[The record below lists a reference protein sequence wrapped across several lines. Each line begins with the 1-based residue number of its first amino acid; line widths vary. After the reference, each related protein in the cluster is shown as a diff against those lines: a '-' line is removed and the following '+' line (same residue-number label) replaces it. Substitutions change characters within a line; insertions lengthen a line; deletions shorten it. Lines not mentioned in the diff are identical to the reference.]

1 MIKKIMRYILNFL
14 KNPFLKILF
23 YFLLLIGIFAIA
35 GAFVSDEGFFNYMK
49 NIITDQGTVA
59 FFFAGIMTI
68 SVSTLMKYSE
78 IRLEESMKII
88 DDHHQIICRYKG
100 HKIDKIRTRTEDFF
114 NKDGMFMEL
123 HHTRRDKVIK
133 NKIKDIYS
141 AEYESMENE
150 ISLFNNLGV
159 LLLPTVNVYTNI
171 QGECQVNISDKT
183 DVKELPSFVIGNG
196 TEFLKAHRYSQT
208 SNNLTIRLDDITVE
222 GKNVTLH
229 TSRTYYYHMLLTN
242 RCMDYKLDC
251 DMSVREIYE
260 FNKTVSYLHESKL
273 SNQIGINGM
282 IITKDGYLLLE
293 KRDHKKTT
301 WKNKFAQ
308 PISLALKASDLGL
321 KNDTVMESSI
331 EYANKKLLGVIKKT
345 MKDNFGLL
353 EKDYETLDLSKNF
366 LGLARDLLEGG
377 KPNLYF
383 VVTVNYNKDEFV
395 ELLKK
400 NAGTVKVSEGEKQE
414 IPPLKTGKLSSKYY
428 LIDYDGIKISFDYGL
443 RVHKR
448 NVIKVPRIV
457 YPRCSKFAQFKDEVG
472 YKLSSIFNKYLDY
485 DCGEALLV
493 TLSYLELVRPRI
505 EAIKNKVLEAE
516 VTE

>member
-1 MIKKIMRYILNFL
+1 MIKKIMKFFLKFL

-23 YFLLLIGIFAIA
+23 YFLLLIAIFAVA
-35 GAFVSDEGFFNYMK
+35 GAFVSDEGFINYMI

-59 FFFAGIMTI
+59 FFFAGIVTI
-68 SVSTLMKYSE
+68 SVSTIMKYSE

-100 HKIDKIRTRTEDFF
+100 HKIDKIRDMSKDFF
-114 NKDGMFMEL
+114 SKEGMFMEL
-123 HHTRRDKVIK
+123 HHTRTEKKIK
-133 NKIKDIYS
+133 NHVKDIYS
-141 AEYESMENE
+141 AEYESMESE
-150 ISLFNNLGV
+150 TDLFNNHGV
-159 LLLPTVNVYTNI
+159 LLLPTVNIYTNI
-171 QGECQVNISDKT
+171 LGKCNVNLLDSTK
-183 DVKELPSFVIGNG
+183 VKELPSFVIGNG

-208 SNNLTIRLDDITVE
+208 SNNLTIRLDDISVE
-222 GKNVTLH
+222 GDNVTLH

-321 KNDTVMESSI
+321 ENDTLMEKSV

-353 EKDYETLDLSKNF
+353 EKDYETLDLSKTF

-383 VVTVNYNKDEFV
+383 VVTVNYTKDEFV
-395 ELLKK
+395 KLLKK
-400 NAGTVKVSEGEKQE
+400 NAGTVKNDPEK

-428 LIDYDGIKISFDYGL
+428 LIDYSDIKIDFGYGL
-443 RVHKR
+443 KVSRKKVT
-448 NVIKVPRIV
+448 KVPRVV
-457 YPRCSKFAQFKDEVG
+457 YPRCSKFSQFKDTFG
-472 YKLSSIFNKYLDY
+472 YKFSSLFNKYLEY

-493 TLSYLELVRPRI
+493 TLSYLELCQPRI
-505 EAIKNKVLEAE
+505 EAIKDKNVE
-516 VTE
+516 

>member
-1 MIKKIMRYILNFL
+1 MKKIMRYILRFL

-23 YFLLLIGIFAIA
+23 YFLLLLGIFAIA

-100 HKIDKIRTRTEDFF
+100 HKIDKVRTRSVDFF
-114 NKDGMFMEL
+114 DKDGMFMEL
-123 HHTRRDKVIK
+123 HHTRRDKPIK

-141 AEYESMENE
+141 SEYESMAREVK
-150 ISLFNNLGV
+150 LFNDLGV

-171 QGECQVNISDKT
+171 QGECQVNILDTT

-208 SNNLTIRLDDITVE
+208 TNNLTIRLDDITVN
-222 GKNVTLH
+222 GTNVTLH

-260 FNKTVSYLHESKL
+260 FNSKVSYLHESKL

-282 IITKDGYLLLE
+282 IITKDGYLLVE

-321 KNDTVMESSI
+321 KTDTVMGSTV
-331 EYANKKLLGVIKKT
+331 EYANQKLLGVIKKT
-345 MKDNFGLL
+345 MRDNFGLL
-353 EKDYETLDLSKNF
+353 EKDYEVLDLSKNF
-366 LGLARDLLEGG
+366 LGMARDLLEGG

-395 ELLKK
+395 ELLKT
-400 NAGTVKVSEGEKQE
+400 NAATVRVAEGEEQK

-428 LIDYDGIKISFDYGL
+428 LIDYDSVLVSFDYGL
-443 RVHKR
+443 KVHKN
-448 NVIKVPRIV
+448 NVVKVPRIV
-457 YPRCSKFAQFKDEVG
+457 YPRCTKFQQFKDEFG
-472 YKLSSIFNKYLDY
+472 YKLSSIFNKYLEY

-493 TLSYLELVRPRI
+493 TLSYLELCQPRI
-505 EAIKNKVLEAE
+505 EAIKNKDIETE
-516 VTE
+516 VTK

>member
-1 MIKKIMRYILNFL
+1 MLKKIMKVLLKFL
-14 KNPFLKILF
+14 KNPFLRIIF
-23 YFLLLIGIFAIA
+23 YFVLLLGIFAVA
-35 GAFVSDEGFFNYMK
+35 GAFVSDEGFINYMI
-49 NIITDQGTVA
+49 NIVTDQGTVA
-59 FFFAGIMTI
+59 FFFAGIVTI

-88 DDHHQIICRYKG
+88 DDHHQIICKYNG
-100 HKIDKIRTRTEDFF
+100 HEINKVIDKTKDFF
-114 NKDGMFMEL
+114 NLDGMFMEL
-123 HHTRRDKVIK
+123 HHTRRTKPIK
-133 NKIKDIYS
+133 NKIKDVYS
-141 AEYESMENE
+141 AEYKSMEKE
-150 ISLFNNLGV
+150 LELFNERGV
-159 LLLPTVNVYTNI
+159 LLLPTVNVYTNFT
-171 QGECQVNISDKT
+171 GNCQVNIEDIK
-183 DVKELPSFVIGNG
+183 DVKELPSFIVGNG
-196 TEFLKAHRYSQT
+196 TEFLKAHLYSQT
-208 SNNLTIRLDDITVE
+208 SNNLTIRLDNISVE
-222 GKNVTLH
+222 GNNVTLH

-282 IITKDGYLLLE
+282 ILTQDGYLLLE

-321 KNDTVMESSI
+321 KSDTVMENTV

-383 VVTVNYNKDEFV
+383 VVTVNYTKEEFV
-395 ELLKK
+395 KLLAE
-400 NAGTVKVSEGEKQE
+400 NAAIDINSTSA

-428 LIDYDGIKISFDYGL
+428 LIKYDDILVDFGYGL
-443 RVHKR
+443 KVLRK
-448 NVIKVPRIV
+448 NVVKVPRVV
-457 YPRCSKFAQFKDEVG
+457 YPRCSKFAQFKDTFG
-472 YKLSSIFNKYLDY
+472 YKVSSLFTKYLEY

-493 TLSYLELVRPRI
+493 TLSYLELCRSRLDV
-505 EAIKNKVLEAE
+505 IKRKEI
-516 VTE
+516 